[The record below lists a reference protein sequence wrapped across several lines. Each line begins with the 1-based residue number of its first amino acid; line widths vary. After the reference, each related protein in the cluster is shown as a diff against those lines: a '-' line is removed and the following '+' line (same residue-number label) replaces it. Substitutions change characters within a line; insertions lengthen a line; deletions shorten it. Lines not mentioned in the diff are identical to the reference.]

1 MSRLSGMESK
11 MTRVVVFI
19 TAKPGRREEFLA
31 LFKANVPAVLKEK
44 GCREY
49 TPVIDAEGGGPHQTK
64 FGPDTFV
71 VMETWESLAAL
82 EAHRTAPHMLTFSK
96 AAKDLIA
103 DRKIYV
109 LSPA

>member
-1 MSRLSGMESK
+1 MI
-11 MTRVVVFI
+11 RVAAVL
-19 TAKPGRREEFLA
+19 TAKPGLREELLA

-44 GCREY
+44 GCHEY
-49 TPVIDAEGGGPHQTK
+49 TPVIDAEGAGPHQTT

-71 VMETWESLAAL
+71 VMETWENLAAL
-82 EAHRTAPHMLTFSK
+82 EAHRTAPHMLAFAK

-109 LSPA
+109 LSQA

>member
-1 MSRLSGMESK
+1 MI
-11 MTRVVVFI
+11 RVVAVL
-19 TAKPGRREEFLA
+19 TAKPGRREELLT
-31 LFKANVPAVLKEK
+31 LFRANVPAVRKEK
-44 GCREY
+44 GCHEY
-49 TPVIDAEGGGPHQTK
+49 TPVIDAEGAGPHQTQ

-82 EAHRTAPHMLTFSK
+82 EAHRTAPHMLTFGK
-96 AAKDLIA
+96 AIRDMIA